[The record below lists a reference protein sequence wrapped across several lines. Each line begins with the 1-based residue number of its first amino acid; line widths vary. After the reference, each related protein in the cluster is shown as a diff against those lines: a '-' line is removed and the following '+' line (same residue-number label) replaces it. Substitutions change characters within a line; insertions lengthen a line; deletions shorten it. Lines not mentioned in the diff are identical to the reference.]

1 MHQAS
6 TRPFKNSY
14 QDLVCSGL
22 NETDSHRLMYLPTL
36 SLVGELFGRISR
48 YVLAG
53 RGMSL
58 LVEVCPC
65 WQKYAT
71 WDAL

>member
-6 TRPFKNSY
+6 TRPFKNPY
-14 QDLVCSGL
+14 QDPVCSGL
-22 NETDSHRLMYLPTL
+22 NETDSHRLMQFPTL

-53 RGMSL
+53 RGISL
-58 LVEVCPC
+58 LEEVCPC